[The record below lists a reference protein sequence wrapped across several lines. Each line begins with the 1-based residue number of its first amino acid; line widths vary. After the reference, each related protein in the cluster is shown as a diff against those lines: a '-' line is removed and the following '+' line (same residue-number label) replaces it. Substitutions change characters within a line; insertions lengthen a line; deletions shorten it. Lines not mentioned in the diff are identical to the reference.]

1 MKQLSKRDKFYREV
15 GEAMSMGDSRCFI
28 NNETLKVDI
37 HASEEYF
44 DSNDMEDSAEEA
56 TNNPEKFLLLKP
68 ISSRDAFETM
78 EAFINTVKNKYL
90 QNRLMQAIDQKKP
103 FANFKKIID
112 NSIERQNWFDFR
124 DKAYAEIAKEWLEDN
139 ASNELLQKIGA
150 LPIVFIV
157 E

>member
-28 NNETLKVDI
+28 NIETLKVDI

-56 TNNPEKFLLLKP
+56 TNNPKKILLLKP

-139 ASNELLQKIGA
+139 GSNELLQKIGA
-150 LPIVFIV
+150 LPIVFKV

>member
-28 NNETLKVDI
+28 NIETLKVDI

-44 DSNDMEDSAEEA
+44 DSNDTEDSAEEA
-56 TNNPEKFLLLKP
+56 TNNPEKFLLLEP

-90 QNRLMQAIDQKKP
+90 QNRLMQAIDKKKP

-112 NSIERQNWFDFR
+112 SSLERQNWFDFR
-124 DKAYAEIAKEWLEDN
+124 DKAYAEIAKEWLEEN